1 MLFYQAALPLS
12 SSTLRYVARLFRA
25 HRRAVGVR
33 WRRVDSHQQALMTL
47 AWLRKGETYA
57 DLAAG
62 FGVSTATVYRRVHE
76 TVDVLAARTPG
87 LPQALRRHRRR
98 GGRVVIVDG
107 TLVKTD
113 RVAADRPF
121 YSGKHKCHGVNL
133 QAVTD
138 LDGNVLWISGAMRGA
153 IHDTAA
159 ARIWMIPRHIADAGL
174 IGLADKGYHALG
186 PDTILTPHKGTS
198 LTAVRKAS
206 NRAHARL
213 RSLGERAFAQLKKWR
228 ILTRLRCSPHRATN
242 ITRAIHALN
251 THQTG

>member
-1 MLFYQAALPLS
+1 
-12 SSTLRYVARLFRA
+12 
-25 HRRAVGVR
+25 
-33 WRRVDSHQQALMTL
+33 MTL

-76 TVDVLAARTPG
+76 TVDVLAAQTVS

-98 GGRVVIVDG
+98 GGQVVIVDG

-113 RVAADRPF
+113 RVAADRPY
-121 YSGKHKCHGVNL
+121 YSGKHKSHGVNL

-138 LDGNVLWISGAMRGA
+138 LDGNLLWISGAMRGA

-159 ARIWMIPRHIADAGL
+159 ARIWMIPRHVADAGL
-174 IGLADKGYHALG
+174 IGVADKGYPGLA
-186 PDTILTPHKGTS
+186 PDTILTPHKGRDA
-198 LTAVRKAS
+198 TAVHKTS

-228 ILTRLRCSPHRATN
+228 ILTRLRCATHRTTN
-242 ITRAIHALN
+242 ITRAIQILN

>member
-12 SSTLRYVARLFRA
+12 SSTLRYVARLVRA

-57 DLAAG
+57 DLAGG
-62 FGVSTATVYRRVHE
+62 FGVSAATVYRRVHE

-87 LPQALRRHRRR
+87 LPQALRRYRRR

-138 LDGNVLWISGAMRGA
+138 
-153 IHDTAA
+153 
-159 ARIWMIPRHIADAGL
+159 
-174 IGLADKGYHALG
+174 
-186 PDTILTPHKGTS
+186 
-198 LTAVRKAS
+198 
-206 NRAHARL
+206 
-213 RSLGERAFAQLKKWR
+213 
-228 ILTRLRCSPHRATN
+228 
-242 ITRAIHALN
+242 
-251 THQTG
+251 